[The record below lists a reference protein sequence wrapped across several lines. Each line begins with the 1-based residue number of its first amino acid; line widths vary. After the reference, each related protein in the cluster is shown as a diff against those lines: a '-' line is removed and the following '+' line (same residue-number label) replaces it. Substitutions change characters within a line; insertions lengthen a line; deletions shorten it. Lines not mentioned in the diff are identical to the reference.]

1 MNCYQLVCH
10 SQKVA
15 NDNGAVKGPGIAK
28 PLAFTRPGVLPRHL
42 SARAL
47 RDAMA
52 TYGVTV
58 GQLAIRCS
66 VDTKRV
72 ARWRDGQRI
81 DQESLAAMGAVG
93 LRYLELLEVE
103 RMIRRVG

>member
-1 MNCYQLVCH
+1 MNRLQLVCH
-10 SQKVA
+10 TQQPA
-15 NDNGAVKGPGIAK
+15 NDNAAAKGPGLAK
-28 PLAFTRPGVLPRHL
+28 SLAFTRPGVLPRHL
-42 SARAL
+42 SGRAL

-52 TYGVTV
+52 TYRVTI

-81 DQESLAAMGAVG
+81 DEESLAAMGAVG
-93 LRYLELLEVE
+93 RRYMELLEVE
-103 RMIRRVG
+103 RITRRVG